1 LTGPDQVEIDLL
13 VTGDLVVTMDADWNT
28 IATGGVAVY
37 KGEILAVA
45 PAAELEAIYRPAK
58 RIDAAGHAIMP
69 GLINCHTHAP
79 MTLFRGLADDLP
91 LEVWLH
97 QHIWPAEAWAVKP
110 DMVYWG
116 TLLAAAEMIRGGTTL
131 FTDMYF
137 YEDDIG
143 RAAKQ
148 AGIRAVLG
156 EALVDFPSPNS
167 KTPEEGLAYT
177 EHLLQ
182 KWRDDPLIQV
192 SVQPHAPY
200 SASAG
205 LFTRSKALADR
216 YGAILLSH
224 TAETASEVRDS
235 QAKTGQTPPAYLDKL
250 GVLDRNTVLAHGVH
264 LSDADIEL
272 LAERGAGIAHCPQ
285 SNLKLA
291 SGAARLPHLLAAGVR
306 MGLGTDGAASN
317 NDLNMWGEISSTAM
331 LHKLVN
337 NDPTAADAKTVIS
350 LATRGGADI
359 LGLGD
364 KLGSLERGKRADL
377 ILIDLEQPHLVPL
390 YDIYSHLVY
399 AVDKADV
406 TTVVIEGRVVLENRQ
421 LLTLDE
427 PELFARVREMAA
439 EIGPRFG
446 DSSTPGPDRS
456 A

>member
-1 LTGPDQVEIDLL
+1 
-13 VTGDLVVTMDADWNT
+13 
-28 IATGGVAVY
+28 
-37 KGEILAVA
+37 
-45 PAAELEAIYRPAK
+45 
-58 RIDAAGHAIMP
+58 
-69 GLINCHTHAP
+69 
-79 MTLFRGLADDLP
+79 
-91 LEVWLH
+91 
-97 QHIWPAEAWAVKP
+97 
-110 DMVYWG
+110 
-116 TLLAAAEMIRGGTTL
+116 MIRGGTTL

-167 KTPEEGLAYT
+167 KTPEDGLAYT
-177 EHLLQ
+177 EHLLL
-182 KWRDDPLIQV
+182 KWKDDPLVQV

-200 SASAG
+200 SASAD
-205 LFTRSKALADR
+205 LITRSKALADR

-235 QAKTGQTPPAYLDKL
+235 QAKTGRTPPAYLDEL

-337 NDPTAADAKTVIS
+337 NDPTAADARTVIS

-364 KLGSLERGKRADL
+364 KLGSLEGGKRADL

-406 TTVVIEGRVVLENRQ
+406 TTVIIEGQVVMENRQ

-427 PELFARVREMAA
+427 RELFARVREIAA

-446 DSSTPGPDRS
+446 DRS
-456 A
+456 ATSPAR

>member
-1 LTGPDQVEIDLL
+1 MTGPDLITIDLL
-13 VTGDLVVTMDADWNT
+13 VTGDLVVTMDANWNA
-28 IATGGVAVY
+28 IQEGGVAVHE
-37 KGEILAVA
+37 GEILAVA
-45 PAAELEAIYRPAK
+45 PAAALATIYRPTR

-143 RAAKQ
+143 RAAKE

-156 EALVDFPSPNS
+156 EALVDFPSPNR
-167 KTPEEGLAYT
+167 KTPDEGLAYT
-177 EHLLQ
+177 EQLLQ
-182 KWRDDPLIQV
+182 KWEGDPLVQV

-200 SASAG
+200 SASAD
-205 LFTRSKALADR
+205 LITRSKALADR

-224 TAETASEVRDS
+224 TAETASEVRES
-235 QAKTGQTPPAYLDKL
+235 QAKTGRTPPAYLDEL

-264 LSDADIEL
+264 LSDGDIEL
-272 LAERGAGIAHCPQ
+272 LAERGAGVAHCPQ

-291 SGAARLPHLLAAGVR
+291 SGAAPLPHLLAAGVR
-306 MGLGTDGAASN
+306 VGLGTDGAASN
-317 NDLNMWGEISSTAM
+317 NDLNMWGEIGSTAM
-331 LHKLVN
+331 LHKLIN
-337 NDPTAADAKTVIS
+337 NDPTAADAGTVIG
-350 LATRGGADI
+350 LATRSGADI

-364 KLGSLERGKRADL
+364 RLGSLETGKRADM

-390 YDIYSHLVY
+390 YDIYSHLAY
-399 AVDKADV
+399 AVDRADV
-406 TTVVIEGRVVLENRQ
+406 TTVVIEGRVVMENRQ

-427 PELFARVREMAA
+427 RELFARVREMAA

-446 DSSTPGPDRS
+446 DSSTMGPDRS